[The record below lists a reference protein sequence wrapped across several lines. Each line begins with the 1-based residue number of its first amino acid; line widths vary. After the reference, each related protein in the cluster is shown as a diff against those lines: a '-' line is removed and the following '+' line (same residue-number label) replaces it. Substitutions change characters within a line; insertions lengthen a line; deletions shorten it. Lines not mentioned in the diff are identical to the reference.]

1 MATAPRKGLNR
12 ARKLG
17 SGPDDQGVSQY
28 TIASG
33 YSTALGVGDLV
44 KLSGT
49 ADNIVVGAN
58 SAYNLGQ
65 FLGVQ
70 YLDPNTGLTRI
81 TDYWP
86 ASQTS
91 TQPVTALVVDDPNA
105 TFNVICS
112 NPIGDMKVGL
122 FYAMTL
128 TAPDS
133 ITHRS
138 NMLLNNTVTKTGSL
152 AVTGTNN
159 AGLAGLANNDT
170 FSISTS
176 VNTTPV
182 VITIVTNQTPA
193 QLVALIEAVPG
204 ITASLNGSSYLV
216 VSTTDGGSLIL
227 ADGTGTPLAD
237 STLLAV
243 AGTTTASVAKA
254 SSAVKVVSLVD
265 TTNYVVEVCLT
276 NQELQANR

>member
-1 MATAPRKGLNR
+1 
-12 ARKLG
+12 
-17 SGPDDQGVSQY
+17 
-28 TIASG
+28 
-33 YSTALGVGDLV
+33 VGDLV
-44 KLSGT
+44 KLTGT
-49 ADNIVVGAN
+49 ADNIAVGAN

-70 YLDPNTGLTRI
+70 YLDPNTGYERI

-91 TQPVTALVVDDPNA
+91 AQPIVALVSDDPKA
-105 TFNVICS
+105 TYNLITT
-112 NPIGDMKVGL
+112 NPIGDMPVGQ

-138 NMLLNNTVTKTGSL
+138 TMLLNNTVTKTGAV

-159 AGLAGLANNDT
+159 AAISGLANGDAFT
-170 FSISTS
+170 IHTS

-182 VITIVTNQTPA
+182 TITIVTNQTPT
-193 QLVALIEAVPG
+193 QLLALLNAVPG

-216 VSTTDGGSLIL
+216 VSTTDGGSLVL
-227 ADGTGTPLAD
+227 TDGSGTPLAD
-237 STLLAV
+237 SSLLTT
-243 AGTTTASVAKA
+243 AGTYTAYVAKSA
-254 SSAVKVVSLVD
+254 SAVKVVSFVD
-265 TTNYVVEVCLT
+265 LTNQVVEVCLT
-276 NQELQANR
+276 NQELQNNR